1 MTDSKRKILSSA
13 EKLFASKG
21 YDGVSVL
28 EIAMKA
34 GISKSLIFHH
44 FKNKQNIFLAVL
56 KTRLETIE
64 AQLREVVEDESK
76 DAVRKFSD
84 FIDTYVDLLVK
95 HSPLFKIVFR
105 ETFNADMSI
114 SRAIVEHNAKLASL
128 IRQVISEGIKNQ
140 EMSEEVNPEKCS
152 ILLLISLNSL
162 AATETLQKGKG
173 GFFSVNVFDLKE
185 EIKKLFLAGVKRDG

>member
-1 MTDSKRKILSSA
+1 
-13 EKLFASKG
+13 
-21 YDGVSVL
+21 
-28 EIAMKA
+28 MKA

-105 ETFNADMSI
+105 ETFNADMNI